1 MLEKFCQLEDELKQL
16 RLEGANVENAMS
28 ILEDIKKELEVNPNS

>member
-16 RLEGANVENAMS
+16 RLEGVNVDNALS
-28 ILEDIKKELEVNPNS
+28 LIEDIKKELVVKD

>member
-16 RLEGANVENAMS
+16 RLEGVNVENAMS
-28 ILEDIKKELEVNPNS
+28 ILEDIKKELEVNSNS